1 MFPLMSKLK
10 KAMLMLVTAPAWL
23 PVVLFLMFYVL
34 IIDVNK
40 VHKEYDDD

>member
-1 MFPLMSKLK
+1 MKKLK
-10 KAMLMLVTAPAWL
+10 KALMMLVTAPAWL

-40 VHKEYDDD
+40 VHKEYVDD

>member
-1 MFPLMSKLK
+1 MKRLK
-10 KAMLMLVTAPAWL
+10 KAMMTLVTAPAWL

-34 IIDVNK
+34 IVDVNK

>member
-1 MFPLMSKLK
+1 MKKLK
-10 KAMLMLVTAPAWL
+10 KALMMLVTAPAWL

-40 VHKEYDDD
+40 VHKEYADD

>member
-1 MFPLMSKLK
+1 MKRLK
-10 KAMLMLVTAPAWL
+10 KAMMMLVTLPAWL

-34 IIDVNK
+34 IVDVNK